1 MEKVYSILGVEV
13 IVTDVDR
20 VFIDEDGDR
29 VELSDELGWW
39 ERDRNVV
46 WAWCGE
52 GMRSKLLVWGVVV
65 HELVEM
71 FLVKMLGLNK
81 VKAHRIANVVESLIT
96 LGKAKLY
103 RG

>member
-1 MEKVYSILGVEV
+1 MEKAYSILGVEV

-29 VELSDELGWW
+29 VKLSSELGWW
-39 ERDRNVV
+39 ERDRDVV
-46 WAWCGE
+46 WVWCGR

-71 FLVKMLGLNK
+71 FLVKRLGLSR
-81 VKAHRIANVVESLIT
+81 VKAHRVANLVESAVT
-96 LGKAKLY
+96 FGKARLY
-103 RG
+103 RR

>member
-29 VELSDELGWW
+29 VKLSDELGWW

-46 WAWCGE
+46 WVWCGK
-52 GMRSKLLVWGVVV
+52 GMGSKLLVWGVVV